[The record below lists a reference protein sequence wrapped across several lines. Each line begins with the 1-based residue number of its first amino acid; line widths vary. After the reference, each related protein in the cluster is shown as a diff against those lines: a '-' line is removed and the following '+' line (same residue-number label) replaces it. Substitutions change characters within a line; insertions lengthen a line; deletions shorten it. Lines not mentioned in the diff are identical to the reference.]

1 MTEEQKII
9 DEEGH
14 FHAEDEV
21 VDLSDTITEVIWHAP
36 AVMRLSVSVESRV
49 PGGGRI
55 SQTTVH
61 VMTPDTEMTTHYFV
75 LSTRDFR
82 ADDAEFNAGLSAFVN
97 NIFATE
103 DKPMLEAQQARMG
116 TPDLWAT
123 DPVLLPIDTSAVQVR
138 RILERLIAA
147 EQTV

>member
-1 MTEEQKII
+1 
-9 DEEGH
+9 
-14 FHAEDEV
+14 
-21 VDLSDTITEVIWHAP
+21 
-36 AVMRLSVSVESRV
+36 MRLSVSVESRV

-82 ADDAEFNAGLSAFVN
+82 SEDADFNARISAFVN

-116 TPDLWAT
+116 TADLFAT
-123 DPVLLPIDTSAVQVR
+123 APAMLPIDAGAVQAR
-138 RILERLIAA
+138 RILERLMLA
-147 EQTV
+147 EAG